1 MAHLVL
7 LGDSILDN
15 GTYVEGGPAVI
26 DQVREVLPD
35 GWRAS
40 LLAVDGGTIADVP
53 AQLAKLPKDATH
65 LVLSVG
71 GNDLLGE
78 IDVLREPACTV
89 GEALLMLAEVRDR
102 FAAGYAELLRALRAI
117 GPPAVVCTIYEPRF
131 DDPAEQRA
139 AVAALGLFD
148 DAIVRSARAAG
159 LPVIELRAVC
169 TDDADFANPIEPSA
183 AGGAKIARAIRD
195 ALLGHDDRGGRS
207 GLDP

>member
-15 GTYVEGGPAVI
+15 GPYVEGGPAVI
-26 DQVREVLPD
+26 DQVREAMPG

-40 LLAVDGGTIADVP
+40 LLAVDGSTIADVP
-53 AQLAKLPKDATH
+53 EQLARLPKDATH

-102 FAAGYAELLRALRAI
+102 FAAGYAELLRAVRAT
-117 GPPAVVCTIYEPRF
+117 GLPAVACTVYEPRF
-131 DDPAEQRA
+131 EHPEERRA
-139 AVAALGLFD
+139 VTAALGVFD
-148 DAIVRSARAAG
+148 DAIVRAAHAAG

-169 TDDADFANPIEPSA
+169 TDDADFANPIEPST

-195 ALLGHDDRGGRS
+195 AVLE
-207 GLDP
+207 P